1 MHAGRRWLRGEVEK
15 VELLRDQDQ
24 IFRARKERYRAALE
38 KFGAVE
44 ALRRRLGITKEED
57 VLMLRRFT
65 GEDFPLALHWL
76 MCRPRPP
83 ATPPAPPAALMR
95 TRALPRAC

>member
-1 MHAGRRWLRGEVEK
+1 VHAGRSWLRGEVEK

-44 ALRRRLGITKEED
+44 ALRRRLGITNEED

-76 MCRPRPP
+76 MCRPR
-83 ATPPAPPAALMR
+83 TPAPPLSPG
-95 TRALPRAC
+95 RAHANHPRAW